1 MSATEIMEE
10 FRRLP
15 LEERFELLQRIQMEF
30 ADELPSELTAKLEE
44 RAERLRR
51 HPELG
56 VTWEKVRAELKGR
69 LAPRRACLAK

>member
-1 MSATEIMEE
+1 MSATEILEQ

-15 LEERFELLQRIQMEF
+15 FEEQCEVVQRIRDEFELTPEQI
-30 ADELPSELTAKLEE
+30 AKFEE

-56 VTWEKVRAELKGR
+56 VTWKKVRAELKER
-69 LAPRRACLAK
+69 LADRRACLAK

>member
-1 MSATEIMEE
+1 
-10 FRRLP
+10 
-15 LEERFELLQRIQMEF
+15 MEF
-30 ADELPSELTAKLEE
+30 ADEWPSELTAKLEE

-56 VTWEKVRAELKGR
+56 VKWEKVRADLKDR